1 MLDLVSRYRKYVGR
15 AGAILCALVVL
26 TVLDGLTAQF
36 RHPLNLI
43 ETFPGHGEKVN
54 GPLRAE
60 IDGVEGLKAVSES
73 ELIRLSFQGLQ
84 TGFWL
89 GQRMWRGV
97 IEISPQILPGSYGL
111 TVTAGGDPGGK
122 PLSDFTVRVYRDLES
137 YRRNAFSLCV
147 RYLGIS
153 PWYLL
158 AGVLPV
164 TFLAFGGVY
173 LLSRKED
180 ELLAGEGKAEIYR
193 VTKGEWGF
201 EIAFGLG
208 SRHGIRKGSPF
219 ALLDEK
225 GRQVA
230 AVTANHV
237 SETDA
242 TAQVGVDC
250 EVRPGYTVRKL

>member
-1 MLDLVSRYRKYVGR
+1 MLDRVSRYRKYVGR
-15 AGAILCALVVL
+15 AGAVLCALVVL

-36 RHPLNLI
+36 RHPTNLI
-43 ETFPGHGEKVN
+43 ETFPGCREQVN
-54 GPLRAE
+54 GPLQTE
-60 IDGVEGLKAVSES
+60 IDSVAGLTAVSES
-73 ELIRLSFQGLQ
+73 ELIRLSFEGLQ

-97 IEISPQILPGSYGL
+97 IEISPRVNPGSYRL
-111 TVTAGGDPGGK
+111 TVTGGGDPGGK
-122 PLSDFTVRVYRDLES
+122 PLPGFTVRVHRDLES
-137 YRRNAFSLCV
+137 YRRNAFSYCV

-164 TFLAFGGVY
+164 TLLAFGAVY
-173 LLSRKED
+173 CLSRKED

-193 VTKGEWGF
+193 VAKGEWGL

-208 SRHGIRKGSPF
+208 SRHGIENGSPF
-219 ALLDEK
+219 ALLDEN

-230 AVTANHV
+230 VVTANHV

-242 TAQVGVDC
+242 MAQVGVDC
-250 EVRPGYTVRKL
+250 NVRPGYTVRKL